1 MRRTILA
8 GIGLSALLLTMV
20 IPSTTAAAE
29 GSGGAVYTMSNAPA
43 GNRVLIWERA
53 RNGSLRGAGSV
64 ATGGTGTGGGLG
76 NQGALVLSGNHR
88 WLYVVNP
95 GSDELSVFRVYG
107 THLALVEVAP
117 SGGDMPISVTAAGR
131 RIYVLNAG
139 GAGGVA
145 GFRRSEGGIVTPI
158 PGSVRPLSGPAAGPA
173 QIGVSPDRD
182 HVLVTEKMTNRITIY
197 DMGASG
203 ALSAPRWRTS
213 AGQTPFG
220 FAFARAETL
229 VVSEAFG
236 GAPDASAASSY
247 RFRSNGRLR
256 LLDGS
261 EPTTETAA
269 CWVAVARGG
278 RFAYVTNTGSGTV
291 TGYRV
296 ASDGDLTRLDGD
308 GVTADVGDGS
318 EPIDAVVD
326 RWSGHLYVL
335 LAGTDAI
342 AILRIGENGALTA
355 RGAVTGLP
363 NGANGLAAF

>member
-8 GIGLSALLLTMV
+8 GIGLSALLLTV
-20 IPSTTAAAE
+20 AIPSTTAAA
-29 GSGGAVYTMSNAPA
+29 GSGGAVFTMSNSPA

-53 RNGSLRGAGSV
+53 RNGSLHGAGTV

-76 NQGALVLSGNHR
+76 NQGALVLSGDHR
-88 WLYVVNP
+88 WLYAVNP
-95 GSDELSVFRVYG
+95 GSDELSVFRVHG
-107 THLALVEVAP
+107 TQLALVEVAP

-131 RIYVLNAG
+131 RVYVLNAG
-139 GAGGVA
+139 GDGSVA
-145 GFRRSEGGIVTPI
+145 GFRRSQAGILTPI

-173 QIGVSPDRD
+173 QIGVSPDRQ

-197 DMGASG
+197 DVGANG
-203 ALSAPRWRTS
+203 ALGAPRGRAS

-220 FAFARAETL
+220 FAFARAGTL
-229 VVSEAFG
+229 IVSEAFG

-247 RFRSNGRLR
+247 RFRPNGDLR

-318 EPIDAVVD
+318 EPIDAAVD
-326 RWSGHLYVL
+326 RWSGSLYVL
-335 LAGTDAI
+335 LAGADAI
-342 AILRIGENGALTA
+342 AILRIGDDGALTA
-355 RGAVTGLP
+355 RGTVTGLP
-363 NGANGLAAF
+363 DGANGLVAF